1 MPFATCNLFC
11 ILSKATTA
19 NSISDSS
26 IAPGNSHTS
35 NNATTELSAEP
46 AEKPDTMLRT
56 RFLQS
61 WDPQWQPTT
70 AKKTTAEK
78 TTAENT
84 TAEKPE
90 QRKKPVFIDLK
101 HFTTKLK
108 LGPRVLAFQMHK
120 NDTGETSSV
129 THSVTHSA
137 TPSVTHSATQ
147 SATDSVV
154 ILPTSEEIAFR
165 RVLGTTELLER
176 IICYLL
182 MKKIIDVQRVSRQWK
197 NVIAGSPSIQKKL
210 FKRRENKEQ
219 EIWVLVKRNPMRG
232 RIRDKLQRVPVP
244 PPPGR
249 WVITP
254 VTLNPMLHEARTW
267 LAPNALAFP
276 VSMLPNLVSV
286 HFSAWANALQYEE
299 SCVRDMFITD
309 PPCTKIHIKYLIVYL
324 GFPETRFQRPKPD
337 YFDQNH
343 PKQDALS
350 VRISDVTAESASGL
364 TMRDI
369 FRAAL
374 HSRGDARL
382 TLSGG
387 WEHDRADT
395 TLYEMIEFLM
405 KIFGWTIFPESP
417 YMELCMGLATLGCS
431 SIIIA
436 TEAEREIA
444 NEQLMYRVKP
454 AHKF

>member
-70 AKKTTAEK
+70 AKTTIAEK
-78 TTAENT
+78 TTAEKT

-90 QRKKPVFIDLK
+90 QRKKPVFIKLK
-101 HFTTKLK
+101 HFATKLK
-108 LGPRVLAFQMHK
+108 LGPHVLAFQMHK

-129 THSVTHSA
+129 TPSVTPSATQSVTLSVTHSA
-137 TPSVTHSATQ
+137 T
-147 SATDSVV
+147 DSV
-154 ILPTSEEIAFR
+154 ILLPTSEEIAFG

-176 IICYLL
+176 IICYLP

-197 NVIAGSPSIQKKL
+197 NVIASSPSIQKKL

-232 RIRDKLQRVPVP
+232 RLRDRLQRVEVLP
-244 PPPGR
+244 PPSKR
-249 WVITP
+249 AITP
-254 VTLNPMLHEARTW
+254 VTLNPMLREARSW
-267 LAPNALAFP
+267 LRPNGLVHP
-276 VSMLPNLVSV
+276 ISMMPNKVSV
-286 HFSAWANALQYEE
+286 HFSAWANILRYEE

-309 PPCTKIHIKYLIVYL
+309 PPCTKVRIENLTVYL
-324 GFPETRFQRPKPD
+324 GFPETRLQHPKPD
-337 YFDQNH
+337 YFDHNH
-343 PKQDALS
+343 PKQDFLS
-350 VRISDVTAESASGL
+350 VQVSGVTAESASGL

-369 FRAAL
+369 FEAAL
-374 HSRGDARL
+374 HSRCETRL
-382 TLSGG
+382 MLSDG
-387 WEHDRADT
+387 WEHERPAST
-395 TLYEMIEFLM
+395 MYEMIEFLM
-405 KIFGWTIFPESP
+405 QIFGWTIFPESP
-417 YMELCMGLATLGCS
+417 YMELCMGRATLGS
-431 SIIIA
+431 TSILIA
-436 TEAEREIA
+436 TEAEREVA
-444 NEQLMYRVKP
+444 NEYRDKLTYT
-454 AHKF
+454 F